1 MNPETRG
8 YIAGIIDAAA
18 ALSISKAGRP
28 SIRITHKD
36 IGLLRHVSE
45 TMRAGIIYDHG
56 ENGTEARGGYQREQQ
71 QLYRVEIHRQTD
83 ILRIL
88 KEVSPV
94 LYLKKP
100 KAERIIRILS
110 K

>member
-8 YIAGIIDAAA
+8 FIAGIIDAAA

-28 SIRITHKD
+28 SIRITHED
-36 IGLLRHVSE
+36 IGLRHVSE
-45 TMRAGIIYDHG
+45 IMRAGIIYDRG
-56 ENGTEARGGYQREQQ
+56 ENGPEARGGYDNKEQ
-71 QLYRVEIHRQTD
+71 QLYRVEIQRQTD

-88 KEVSPV
+88 REVSPV
-94 LYLKKP
+94 PYLKKP